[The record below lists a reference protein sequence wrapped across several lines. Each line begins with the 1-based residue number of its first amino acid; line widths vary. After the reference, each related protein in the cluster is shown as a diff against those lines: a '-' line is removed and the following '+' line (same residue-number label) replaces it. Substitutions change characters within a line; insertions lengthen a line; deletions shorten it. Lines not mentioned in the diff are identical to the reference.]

1 MFNFV
6 RFYNNTTIHNTMNI
20 IIKNA
25 TIVDSSSEFNQQQV
39 DIKIENGFISEIA
52 SNLDATGFETVS
64 FENLH
69 VSNGWMD
76 ASVSFGEP
84 GFEDRET
91 IDNGLTTAA
100 KSGFTHVAYQPN
112 TQPVIDNQSVVSF
125 VKTKAAN
132 HATSLH
138 PIGAFTKNEE
148 GNDLSEMFEMQNAGA
163 VAFGDYKKSISNAN
177 LLKIG
182 LQYVQ
187 DFDGTVLAYC
197 NDSTI
202 KGKGV
207 VHEGIV
213 STTLGLKGIPALAEE
228 IVVARN
234 LFLLE
239 YTGGKMHIPT
249 ISTEK
254 SAELIREAKAK
265 GLNVTC
271 SVAIHN
277 LVLIDDVL
285 TEFDTRYKV
294 NPPLR
299 DAKHQKALI
308 DAVLDGTIDMITSD
322 HCPLDIEHKKMEFDL
337 AKDGTIGLES
347 AFGALLTKLPLEV
360 VVEKLQ
366 AAKSIFLKK
375 NNSLKVGEKADLTF
389 FNPSKEWTFTKND
402 ILSKSKNSAFLNQPM
417 KGWVYGIYHNDKLIV
432 K

>member
-1 MFNFV
+1 
-6 RFYNNTTIHNTMNI
+6 MNI

-25 TIVDSSSEFNQQQV
+25 VIVANSSDFHQKKT
-39 DIKIENGFISEIA
+39 DIKIENGLISEIA
-52 SNLDATGFETVS
+52 PEINTSGFEVVS

-84 GFEDRET
+84 GFEEREN
-91 IDNGLTTAA
+91 IDNGLMTAA
-100 KSGFTHVAYQPN
+100 KSGFTHVAYQPV

-125 VKTKAAN
+125 LKSKAAH

-138 PIGAFTKNEE
+138 PVGALTKNRE
-148 GNDLSEMFEMQNAGA
+148 GSDLSEMYDMQNAGA
-163 VAFGDYKKSISNAN
+163 VAFGDYKKNISNAN
-177 LLKIG
+177 LFKIA

-187 DFDGTVLAYC
+187 DFDGMVLAFC
-197 NDSTI
+197 NEPTV

-207 VHEGIV
+207 VHEGIF
-213 STTLGLKGIPALAEE
+213 STRLGLKGIPALAEE
-228 IVVARN
+228 MIVARN

-239 YTGGKMHIPT
+239 YTGGKMHIST

-254 SAELIREAKAK
+254 SVTLIREAKAK

-271 SVAIHN
+271 SVAVHN
-277 LVLIDDVL
+277 LVLTDDVL
-285 TEFDTRYKV
+285 VEFDTRYKV

-299 DAKHQKALI
+299 DTRHQQALI
-308 DAVLDGTIDMITSD
+308 NGVLDGTIDVITSD
-322 HCPLDIEHKKMEFDL
+322 HYPLDIEHKKMEFDL

-347 AFGALLTKLPLEV
+347 AFGALLTVLPLEV
-360 VVEKLQ
+360 IIEKLT
-366 AAKSIFLKK
+366 AAKALFLKK
-375 NNSLKVGEKADLTF
+375 ESRLKVGEKADLTL
-389 FNPSKEWTFTKND
+389 FNPSKEWIFTAND

-417 KGWVYGIYHNDKLIV
+417 KGWVYGIYHNNQLII

>member
-1 MFNFV
+1 
-6 RFYNNTTIHNTMNI
+6 MNI
-20 IIKNA
+20 LIKNA
-25 TIVDSSSEFNQQQV
+25 TIVDSSSEFNLKQV
-39 DIKIENGFISEIA
+39 DIKIENGVIIAIA
-52 SNLDATGFETVS
+52 SNLDAAGFETVS
-64 FENLH
+64 FDNLH
-69 VSNGWMD
+69 VSSGWMD
-76 ASVSFGEP
+76 ASVAFGEP

-100 KSGFTHVAYQPN
+100 KSGFTHIAYQPN
-112 TQPVIDNQSVVSF
+112 TNPVIDNQSVVSF
-125 VKTKAAN
+125 VKSKAVY

-138 PIGAFTKNEE
+138 PIGAFTNNQE
-148 GNDLSEMFEMQNAGA
+148 GTDLSEMFDMQNAGA
-163 VAFGDYKKSISNAN
+163 IAFGDYKKNISNAN

-187 DFDGTVLAYC
+187 DFDGTLIAYC
-197 NDSTI
+197 NDTTI

-228 IVVARN
+228 LMVARN

-249 ISTEK
+249 ISTKK
-254 SAELIREAKAK
+254 SATLIREAKTK

-271 SVAIHN
+271 SVAVHN
-277 LVLIDDVL
+277 LVLTDAVL

-299 DAKHQKALI
+299 TVEHQNALI
-308 DAVLDGTIDMITSD
+308 EAVLDGTIDIITSD

-360 VVEKLQ
+360 VVEKFQ
-366 AAKSIFLKK
+366 AAKSIFLHK
-375 NNSLKVGEKADLTF
+375 NSSLRIGEKADITL
-389 FNPSKEWTFTKND
+389 FNPLKEWTFTKND

-417 KGWVYGIYHNDKLIV
+417 KGLVYGIYHNNKLIV
-432 K
+432 KS

>member
-1 MFNFV
+1 
-6 RFYNNTTIHNTMNI
+6 MNI

-25 TIVDSSSEFNQQQV
+25 VIVANSSDFHQKKT
-39 DIKIENGFISEIA
+39 DIKIENGLISEIA
-52 SNLDATGFETVS
+52 PEINTSGFEVVS

-84 GFEDRET
+84 GFEEREN
-91 IDNGLTTAA
+91 IDNGLMTAA
-100 KSGFTHVAYQPN
+100 KSGFTNVAYQPV

-125 VKTKAAN
+125 LKSKAAH

-138 PIGAFTKNEE
+138 PVGALTKNRE
-148 GNDLSEMFEMQNAGA
+148 GSDLSEMYDMQNAGA
-163 VAFGDYKKSISNAN
+163 VAFGDYKKNISNAN
-177 LLKIG
+177 LFKIA

-187 DFDGTVLAYC
+187 DFDGMVLAFC
-197 NDSTI
+197 NEPTV

-207 VHEGIV
+207 VHEGIF
-213 STTLGLKGIPALAEE
+213 STRLGLKGIPALAEE
-228 IVVARN
+228 MIVARN

-239 YTGGKMHIPT
+239 YTGGKMHIST

-254 SAELIREAKAK
+254 SVTLIHEAKAK

-271 SVAIHN
+271 SVAVHN
-277 LVLIDDVL
+277 LVLTDDVL
-285 TEFDTRYKV
+285 VEFDTRYKV

-299 DAKHQKALI
+299 DTRHQQALI
-308 DAVLDGTIDMITSD
+308 NGVLDGTIDVITSD
-322 HCPLDIEHKKMEFDL
+322 HYPLDIEHKKMEFDL

-347 AFGALLTKLPLEV
+347 AFGALLTVLPLEV
-360 VVEKLQ
+360 IIEKLT
-366 AAKSIFLKK
+366 AAKALFLKK
-375 NNSLKVGEKADLTF
+375 ESRLKVGEKADLTL
-389 FNPSKEWTFTKND
+389 FNPSKEWIFTAND

-417 KGWVYGIYHNDKLIV
+417 KGWVYGIYHNNQLII